1 MDLSGR
7 SPEPRRAGARILDT
21 AEGVLIALRGCSLN
35 QAFVEIVQ
43 TAKSHNV
50 STLSLADAPV
60 AIAQTQASQDVDD
73 AAFAAARA
81 TWGHLLHRTGPG
93 RAVRPSP
100 RRLDDDE
107 DARASGAVGAVP
119 SGSARPARSALD
131 RVGVGFLDEVPAPN
145 FFRRSSGE
153 SSPHY

>member
-7 SPEPRRAGARILDT
+7 SPDPRRAGARILDT

-50 STLSLADAPV
+50 STLSLADALV
-60 AIAQTQASQDVDD
+60 AIAQTQAYQDIDD

-81 TWGHLLHRTGPG
+81 TWGHLLDRTGQGP
-93 RAVRPSP
+93 AVRPSP
-100 RRLDDDE
+100 PRLDGNDDDE
-107 DARASGAVGAVP
+107 VVSGA
-119 SGSARPARSALD
+119 
-131 RVGVGFLDEVPAPN
+131 
-145 FFRRSSGE
+145 
-153 SSPHY
+153 